1 MKKLPSKSALILA
14 IVSGAVLFGGFADSA
29 LAWPFC
35 HVRLHR
41 KCYCPPEPC
50 EPEKKSLPQANIEV
64 EQVCPERRPLGSD
77 VEYVIT
83 VRNTGDAPATNVTL
97 KHEVCKGLT
106 FVRATDDGVLDAGY
120 VHWNFGDIE
129 AGGSRT
135 VTVVHKA
142 EMIRETHCEA
152 IVTSDTVGAETTST
166 DSCAVEIYGIPAI
179 LLEVIDLVDPIEVGE
194 EETYEISVTNQGSIP
209 AKNIVIK
216 ATLPEQLTFVAGEGP
231 SEASADGQVVT
242 FAPLATLAPKA
253 KTVYRLKVMTVAVGD
268 IRFRLDLTTD
278 QSPEPVME
286 TESTNIYE

>member
-1 MKKLPSKSALILA
+1 MKKLPSKSALILSMVTA
-14 IVSGAVLFGGFADSA
+14 AVLFGGLADSA
-29 LAWPFC
+29 RAWPFC
-35 HVRLHR
+35 NVRVLR
-41 KCYCPPEPC
+41 KCYCPPAPC
-50 EPEKKSLPQANIEV
+50 EPEKKSLPQANLEI

-77 VEYVIT
+77 VEFVLT

-97 KHEVCKGLT
+97 KHEVCKGMT
-106 FVRATDDGVLDAGY
+106 FIRATDDGVLEDDY
-120 VHWNFGDIE
+120 VNWNFGDIE

-142 EMIRETHCEA
+142 EMIRETSCEA

-179 LLEVIDLVDPIEVGE
+179 LLEVIDIDDPIEVGE
-194 EETYEISVTNQGSIP
+194 QETYEITVTNQGSVP
-209 AKNIVIK
+209 AANIVIK
-216 ATLPEQLTFVAGEGP
+216 ATLPEQLTFASGEGP
-231 SEASADGQVVT
+231 TEASADGQIVT

-253 KTVYRLKVMTVAVGD
+253 KTVYRLNVMTVGIGD
-268 IRFRLDLTTD
+268 IRFRLELTTA